1 MSTSGKYGNG
11 NEGTGTGYVS
21 PTSLNYRLESLWHG
35 TATCSRNRDT
45 AEHQPLQLVVQLQ
58 LLPRQRHPASSR
70 TGRSWVWFGH
80 GTDLGL
86 QRYLQ
91 QVPREL
97 SSFENPLWL
106 WGLRFGRNIL
116 TILYIL
122 AVSSSTSMV
131 VYLLAAVEILEILDF
146 CVIMS

>member
-1 MSTSGKYGNG
+1 MMQINANSSMFEFNG
-11 NEGTGTGYVS
+11 
-21 PTSLNYRLESLWHG
+21 PDKKFCRP
-35 TATCSRNRDT
+35 RKKR
-45 AEHQPLQLVVQLQ
+45 LQLQLQ

-86 QRYLQ
+86 QRHLQ

-97 SSFENPLWL
+97 SSFENPVWL
-106 WGLRFGRNIL
+106 GLRGDLEGIFSRSC
-116 TILYIL
+116 T
-122 AVSSSTSMV
+122 SSTSMV

>member
-1 MSTSGKYGNG
+1 MFEFNG
-11 NEGTGTGYVS
+11 S
-21 PTSLNYRLESLWHG
+21 DKKFCRPRKK
-35 TATCSRNRDT
+35 R
-45 AEHQPLQLVVQLQ
+45 LQLQLQ

-70 TGRSWVWFGH
+70 PGRSWVWFGH

-86 QRYLQ
+86 QRHLQ

-97 SSFENPLWL
+97 SSFENPVWL
-106 WGLRFGRNIL
+106 GLRGDLEGIFSRSC
-116 TILYIL
+116 T
-122 AVSSSTSMV
+122 SSTSMV

>member
-1 MSTSGKYGNG
+1 MMQINANSSIFEFNG
-11 NEGTGTGYVS
+11 SDKTFCR
-21 PTSLNYRLESLWHG
+21 PRKK
-35 TATCSRNRDT
+35 R
-45 AEHQPLQLVVQLQ
+45 LQLQLQLQ

-86 QRYLQ
+86 QRHLQ